1 LGRSKT
7 GIFLPTR
14 LDGANRLEAV
24 AENRAGVH
32 VKNDPGRVSL
42 RRLAVIPLRPHLAA
56 QRHGDGVF
64 AAVGGDVL
72 DLAGL
77 TRPAEEC

>member
-1 LGRSKT
+1 M
-7 GIFLPTR
+7 R
-14 LDGANRLEAV
+14 LDGPNRLEGV
-24 AENRAGVH
+24 AENPAGAH
-32 VKNDPGRVSL
+32 AKNDSGRVSL
-42 RRLAVIPLRPHLAA
+42 RRLAVIPLRPHLAAHPA